1 MDLGLQGKVVMV
13 AGASRGLGNAIAHC
27 LQSEGANLSLSSSD
41 TKAIALAGEALP
53 ESLAVLCNVRDP
65 LQIRNWVEATLER
78 FGRID
83 ALVVNAGGPP
93 PGGFDDF
100 ADEDWESAFELTL
113 LSAVRLVRAV
123 LPALRKSRGNILF
136 MTSSSVKEPIDFLL
150 LSNVMR
156 SGVASLAKSLSRTL
170 AADGLRVNTIVPGIV
185 ETDRIRTLVSN
196 QAAAAGIDAVT
207 QERAMQTLIPMGR
220 FGEPEEFARVATF
233 LLSSAASYING
244 ETVTVDGGTMK
255 TLF

>member
-1 MDLGLQGKVVMV
+1 MDLGLKGKVVMV
-13 AGASRGLGNAIAHC
+13 AGASRGLGYAIAQALHA
-27 LQSEGANLSLSSSD
+27 EGARVSLSSSD
-41 TKAIALAGEALP
+41 TKAIAQAGESVP
-53 ESLAVLCNVRDP
+53 GSLAMICNVRDP
-65 LQIRNWVEATLER
+65 VQIQAWVDATLDR
-78 FGRID
+78 FATID

-93 PGGFDDF
+93 PGRFGDF
-100 ADEDWESAFELTL
+100 ADDDWQAAFELTL
-113 LSAVRLVRAV
+113 LSAVRLVRTA

-156 SGVASLAKSLSRTL
+156 SGVASLAKSLSRSL

-185 ETDRIRTLVSN
+185 ETDRIKALVAN
-196 QAAAAGIDAVT
+196 QASAAELSQDEQRRV
-207 QERAMQTLIPMGR
+207 MQAQIPMGR
-220 FGEPEEFARVATF
+220 FGEPEEFARAATF
-233 LLSSAASYING
+233 LLSPAASYING